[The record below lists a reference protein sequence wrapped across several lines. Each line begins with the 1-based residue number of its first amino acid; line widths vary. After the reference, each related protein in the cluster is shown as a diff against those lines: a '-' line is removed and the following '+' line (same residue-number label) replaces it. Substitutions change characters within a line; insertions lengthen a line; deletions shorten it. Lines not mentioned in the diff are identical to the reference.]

1 MAPRIFTLL
10 RSPVTGI
17 SGGHPTRLQVAW
29 SVESCRKLASSV
41 KRSAQCRER
50 AFFLGRDRCGG
61 AIGPAP
67 QRRRGPARGG
77 AVALKIPSREA
88 ICAHGRDDT
97 EHRTPPRSPRQ
108 SWATSRCRYPDR
120 KQPDRCREY
129 LLTVAVASLSS
140 PMAGPTDTLPA
151 DHRHRRSDTAAA
163 TPIPW
168 IAAPAGSPLMR
179 RWYVL
184 RNSAPRPAIVSP
196 HGRPPLFPLLCSGEP
211 TADRC
216 WDAIATGVA
225 PYGLRGPLCH
235 RCPFIYARLYNTS
248 YRGRNVIALM
258 ISEMQHG
265 FTDSRWCTYRQAAEK
280 GWQVRKGER
289 GSRIEYWEPKP
300 GSKDPNA
307 DDDEKH
313 GRLVHKIY

>member
-184 RNSAPRPAIVSP
+184 RNSAPPPAIVSP

-235 RCPFIYARLYNTS
+235 ICPFIYARMYIYEPNRGEFFLHGLVVPHPQVQATS
-248 YRGRNVIALM
+248 KKRFCRGRKTARDFFLAQRTAGKEAVHSFRTAIVIVLKDV
-258 ISEMQHG
+258 I
-265 FTDSRWCTYRQAAEK
+265 F
-280 GWQVRKGER
+280 QVR
-289 GSRIEYWEPKP
+289 
-300 GSKDPNA
+300 
-307 DDDEKH
+307 
-313 GRLVHKIY
+313 